1 MYYAFILRACNK
13 GSPKNIKVKT
23 KNCLATKEEEQTD
36 IIAKYCK
43 IIFYKTTTP
52 IPNIS
57 RKQAIRKIKNR
68 ISSGSDEIHR
78 VYNVYVEY
86 IESSFIF
93 ARYVKDSTSLI
104 SREVLIVVFHYKS
117 QILLGKVYGY
127 VDELMLNVAE
137 CFFHF

>member
-43 IIFYKTTTP
+43 IIFYKATTP

-93 ARYVKDSTSLI
+93 ARYVKD
-104 SREVLIVVFHYKS
+104 
-117 QILLGKVYGY
+117 
-127 VDELMLNVAE
+127 
-137 CFFHF
+137 